1 MNRSLFFLLAVVLSL
16 PLRAQ
21 TQFQSQSQTPIQSP
35 RILTNQVGY
44 EFNKPKRAVVIATRR
59 LPPMVFDLVD
69 EATDKGVYHGRVVF
83 SGVVDHW
90 KGWQFSTIDFTP
102 FTTPGTYRLVIRGAG
117 AIQSGPFIIGTNV
130 LEKATLSDI
139 LYYFKGQRSAGAID
153 KADSHLPLPA
163 SALNPA
169 APVQPDTLDLHGG
182 WYDATGDYGIH
193 LSHLSFSSYFN
204 PQQVPFVVYSLLKT
218 YELLAHRPGTDY
230 RQFMRRIL
238 DEAMYGADYLV
249 RVQAKG
255 GSFYRSISA
264 PGPGK
269 LAKDRIL
276 SPEQR
281 SYRIKTTKDASF
293 GGDATSRDPTSRDP
307 TSHDPTGRNLVGH
320 DWRSYQSSFRSGGGM
335 AIAALAMASMT
346 DVPGDFPNSR
356 YLQAAEAAFAFLRAN
371 NAAMTNDGKPNIV
384 DDYCA
389 LAAATELYKA
399 TRSDN
404 YRNAAETYARD
415 LIDRLHSWESYT
427 DYWRA
432 DNGDRPFFHPA
443 DAGLPVVSLLYY
455 CPYAT
460 RATRQAIRSA
470 VKRSLEHELAI
481 THEVNNPFGYSRQL
495 VQDTLGN
502 RHSSFFFP
510 HGSEASPWWQGED
523 ARLASMAAAARLAI
537 PLFAADRSSLADDPA
552 QADPSTPADTAANH
566 RFADSLESF
575 ALDQI
580 NWILGLNPYDASM
593 LQGTGRNNPA
603 YGFFGTF
610 EYTNAPGG
618 IVNGITSG
626 LDDESGIDFNLP
638 YAQTHKDYDWRWAE
652 QWLPHDAWYLLA
664 IAAGQPLQN
673 LATTI
678 DAEHINDHPTLAI
691 GSQAPDFSLKGVDD
705 QTYTLQSFKD
715 ARILVVIFMCNHCPT
730 SQAYEKRIIQL
741 TSDYAAKGVRVV
753 AISPNAPQALRLDE
767 LGYSDVGDS
776 FDDMKKR
783 AKDAGY
789 NFPYLYDGETETA
802 SRQYGP
808 VSTPHVFIFDQDR
821 KLRYDGRIDDTEDPA
836 KTPKSRDARNA
847 IDALLNN
854 QPVPVAVTKTFGCSI
869 KWLEKSNWTK
879 KAAITW
885 AKEPVS
891 LDTLGTAGIANLVHN
906 NSKKLR
912 LINLWATWCVPCVEE
927 FPELV
932 TLNRMYRDRGF
943 ELVSIS
949 TDDTAAR
956 TKALHFLEKQQSS
969 SPNYIYTGDDKY
981 KLMEAIDPRWQGALP
996 YSLLIEPGGKIVYAR
1011 QGAIDAEELRRI
1023 IFDDP
1028 YMGRIYK

>member
-1 MNRSLFFLLAVVLSL
+1 MNRPAFYLTICLLSIASL
-16 PLRAQ
+16 LRAQ
-21 TQFQSQSQTPIQSP
+21 TPEPSIQSKIP
-35 RILTNQVGY
+35 EPSARTQDLASRVLTNQVGY
-44 EFNKPKRAVVIATRR
+44 ETNKPKRAVFIATRQF
-59 LPPMVFDLVD
+59 PPLVFALID
-69 EATDKGVYHGRVVF
+69 ETTGHPVYHGKAVY
-83 SGVVDHW
+83 SGPVDKW
-90 KGWQFSTIDFTP
+90 KNWLFWTIDFTS
-102 FTTPGTYRLVIRGAG
+102 FNTAGTYRLKVSAPGAT
-117 AIQSGPFIIGTNV
+117 SSEPFTIGTNV

-139 LYYFKGQRSAGAID
+139 LYYFKGQRSAGLLD
-153 KADSHLPLPA
+153 QADRHLPLPGT
-163 SALNPA
+163 S
-169 APVQPDTLDLHGG
+169 DTLDLHGG

-255 GSFYRSISA
+255 GSFYRSIGA

-269 LAKDRIL
+269 LAKDRVV
-276 SPEQR
+276 SPEQQ
-281 SYRIKTTKDASF
+281 SYRIKATKDASF
-293 GGDATSRDPTSRDP
+293 GGDRAA
-307 TSHDPTGRNLVGH
+307 N

-346 DVPGDFPNSR
+346 GVPGDFPNTR
-356 YLQAAEAAFAFLRAN
+356 YLQAAEAAFAFLQAN
-371 NAAMTNDGKPNIV
+371 DAAMTNDGKPNIV

-389 LAAATELYKA
+389 LVAATELYKA
-399 TRSDN
+399 TRNDSF
-404 YRNAAETYARD
+404 RNGAETYARR
-415 LIDRLHSWESYT
+415 LTDRLASWKGYT

-432 DNGDRPFFHPA
+432 DNTDRPFFHPS
-443 DAGLPVVSLLYY
+443 DAGLPLVSLLYY

-460 RATRQAIRSA
+460 GKTQTAIRAA

-481 THEVNNPFGYSRQL
+481 THEVSNPFGYSRQL

-502 RHSSFFFP
+502 RRSSFFFP

-523 ARLASMAAAARLAI
+523 ARIASMAAAARLAI
-537 PLFAADRSSLADDPA
+537 PLFTTDHPA
-552 QADPSTPADTAANH
+552 SADTAEH
-566 RFADSLESF
+566 RFVDSLETF
-575 ALDQI
+575 ALDQL

-626 LDDESGIDFNLP
+626 LDDENDIDFNLS
-638 YAQTHKDYDWRWAE
+638 YTQTKKDYDWRWAE

-664 IAAGQPLQN
+664 IAAGQPLKD

-691 GSQAPDFSLKGVDD
+691 GESAPDFSLPATDG
-705 QTYTLQSFKD
+705 QTYSLNSFKD
-715 ARILVVIFMCNHCPT
+715 AKVLVVVFMCNHCPT
-730 SQAYEKRIIQL
+730 SQAYEKRIIRL
-741 TSDYAAKGVRVV
+741 TSDYAARGVRFV
-753 AISPNAPQALRLDE
+753 AISPNAPQALRIDE

-776 FDDMKKR
+776 FDEMKTR
-783 AKDAGY
+783 AGDVGY
-789 NFPYLYDGETETA
+789 NFPYLYDGDTETA
-802 SRQYGP
+802 SKQYGP

-821 KLRYDGRIDDTEDPA
+821 KLRYNGRIDDTENPN
-836 KTPKSRDARNA
+836 KTPHSNDARNA
-847 IDALLNN
+847 IDAILDN

-869 KWLEKSNWTK
+869 KWLEKSNWTQ

-885 AKEPVS
+885 ASEPVT
-891 LDTLGTAGIANLVHN
+891 LDTIGITGIAALIHN
-906 NSKKLR
+906 NTKKLR

-949 TDDTAAR
+949 TDDSSTR
-956 TKALHFLEKQQSS
+956 PKALKFLEKQQSS

-996 YSLLIEPGGKIVYAR
+996 YSLLVEPDGKIVYAH
-1011 QGAIDAEELRRI
+1011 QGAIDPEELRKI

-1028 YMGRIYK
+1028 YMGRIFK

>member
-1 MNRSLFFLLAVVLSL
+1 MNRPFFHLTICLLSIGSF
-16 PLRAQ
+16 LRAQ
-21 TQFQSQSQTPIQSP
+21 TPEPSIQSKTPESSVRTQDLLP
-35 RILTNQVGY
+35 RVLTNQVGY
-44 EFNKPKRAVVIATRR
+44 ETNKPKRAVVIATHRFPS
-59 LPPMVFDLVD
+59 LVFALID
-69 EATDKGVYHGRVVF
+69 ETTGQPVYHGKAIYIG
-83 SGVVDHW
+83 SVDKW
-90 KGWQFSTIDFTP
+90 KNWLFWTVDFTD
-102 FTTPGTYRLVIRGAG
+102 FTAPGTYRLKISAPGATTPAPG
-117 AIQSGPFIIGTNV
+117 ASSSEPFIIGANV
-130 LEKATLSDI
+130 LEKTTLSDI
-139 LYYFKGQRSAGAID
+139 LYYFKGQRSAGLLD
-153 KADSHLPLPA
+153 QADHRLPLPPA
-163 SALNPA
+163 ARNPA
-169 APVQPDTLDLHGG
+169 VPAQPDTLDLHGG

-230 RQFMRRIL
+230 RQFIRRIL

-255 GSFYRSISA
+255 GSFYRSIGA

-269 LAKDRIL
+269 LAGDRVI
-276 SPEQR
+276 SPEQQ
-281 SYRIKTTKDASF
+281 SYRIKATKDASF
-293 GGDATSRDPTSRDP
+293 GGDRTAD
-307 TSHDPTGRNLVGH
+307 N
-320 DWRSYQSSFRSGGGM
+320 WRSYQSSFRSGGGM

-346 DVPGDFPNSR
+346 GVPGDFPNTR
-356 YLQAAEAAFAFLRAN
+356 YLQAAEAAFAFLQVN

-389 LAAATELYKA
+389 LVAATELYKA
-399 TRSDN
+399 TRNDSF
-404 YRNAAETYARD
+404 RNAAETYALH
-415 LIDRLHSWESYT
+415 LIDRLHSKNNYT

-432 DNGDRPFFHPA
+432 DNADRPFFHPS
-443 DAGLPVVSLLYY
+443 DAGLPLVSLLYY

-460 RATRQAIRSA
+460 EKTQTAIRAA
-470 VKRSLEHELAI
+470 VRRSLGHELAI
-481 THEVNNPFGYSRQL
+481 THEVSNPFGYSRQL
-495 VQDTLGN
+495 VQDTMGD
-502 RHSSFFFP
+502 RRSSFFFP
-510 HGSEASPWWQGED
+510 HGCEASPWWQGED

-537 PLFAADRSSLADDPA
+537 PLY
-552 QADPSTPADTAANH
+552 TGDTA
-566 RFADSLESF
+566 FVDSLETF
-575 ALDQI
+575 ALDQL

-626 LDDESGIDFNLP
+626 LDDENDIDFNLS
-638 YAQTHKDYDWRWAE
+638 YAQTKKDYDWRWAE

-664 IAAGQPLQN
+664 IAAGQPLKD

-691 GSQAPDFSLKGVDD
+691 GESAPDFNLKGTDG
-705 QTYTLQSFKD
+705 QTYSLNSFKD
-715 ARILVVIFMCNHCPT
+715 AKVLVVVFMCNHCPT
-730 SQAYEKRIIQL
+730 SQAYEKRIIRL

-753 AISPNAPQALRLDE
+753 AISPNAPQALRIDE

-776 FDDMKKR
+776 FDEMKTR
-783 AKDAGY
+783 AGDVGY
-789 NFPYLYDGETETA
+789 NFPYLYDGDTETA
-802 SRQYGP
+802 SKQYGP

-821 KLRYDGRIDDTEDPA
+821 KLRYNGRIDDTENPD
-836 KTPKSRDARNA
+836 KTPHSNDARNA
-847 IDALLNN
+847 IDAILDN

-869 KWLEKSNWTK
+869 KWLEKSNWTQ

-885 AKEPVS
+885 ANEPVN
-891 LDTLGTAGIANLVHN
+891 LDTIGITGIAALIHN
-906 NSKKLR
+906 NTKKLR

-949 TDDTAAR
+949 TDDSSAR
-956 TKALHFLEKQQSS
+956 PKALKFLEKQQSS
-969 SPNYIYTGDDKY
+969 SPNYIFFGDDKY
-981 KLMEAIDPRWQGALP
+981 KLMEAIDPKWQGALP
-996 YSLLIEPGGKIVYAR
+996 YSILVDPGGKIVYAH
-1011 QGAIDAEELRRI
+1011 QGAIDPEELRKI

>member
-1 MNRSLFFLLAVVLSL
+1 MNRPLSFLLTICLIVLS
-16 PLRAQ
+16 PVLRAQ
-21 TQFQSQSQTPIQSP
+21 PLIQSP

-44 EFNKPKRAVVIATRR
+44 ESNKPKHAVLIATRR
-59 LPPMVFDLVD
+59 YPPLVFDLID
-69 EATDKGVYHGRVVF
+69 ENTNQGVYHGKVAY
-83 SGVVDHW
+83 SGPVDKW
-90 KGWQFSTIDFTP
+90 KNWQFSTIDFTP

-117 AIQSGPFIIGTNV
+117 SISSGSFVIGTNV

-139 LYYFKGQRSAGAID
+139 LYYFKGQRCAGLLD
-153 KADSHLPLPA
+153 QADAHLPLPA
-163 SALNPA
+163 AARNPGASVGNSDPARNPA
-169 APVQPDTLDLHGG
+169 TAEQPDTIDLHGG

-204 PQQVPFVVYSLLKT
+204 PQQVSFVVYSLLKT
-218 YELLAHRPGTDY
+218 HELLAHRPGTDF
-230 RQFMRRIL
+230 RQFIRRIL

-249 RVQAKG
+249 RAQAKG
-255 GSFYRSISA
+255 GSFYRSIGA

-269 LAKDRIL
+269 LAKDRVI
-276 SPEQR
+276 SPEQQ
-281 SYRIKTTKDASF
+281 SYRIKATKDATF
-293 GGDATSRDPTSRDP
+293 GGDRTA
-307 TSHDPTGRNLVGH
+307 N

-335 AIAALAMASMT
+335 AIAALAMAST
-346 DVPGDFPNSR
+346 TGVPGDFPNAR
-356 YLQAAEAAFAFLRAN
+356 YLQAAEAAFAFLQAN

-399 TRSDN
+399 TRSDS
-404 YRNAAETYARD
+404 YRNAAETYARR
-415 LIDRLHSWESYT
+415 LLDRLHSWTNYT

-432 DNGDRPFFHPA
+432 DDADRPFFHPA
-443 DAGLPVVSLLYY
+443 DAGLPLVSLLYY

-460 RATRQAIRSA
+460 ETTRTAIRDA
-470 VKRSLEHELAI
+470 VRRSLEHEFAI

-495 VQDTLGN
+495 VQDTLGS
-502 RHSSFFFP
+502 RRSSFFFP

-537 PLFAADRSSLADDPA
+537 PLFASDRSAS
-552 QADPSTPADTAANH
+552 ADTVAVTAAKTAGSNQG
-566 RFADSLESF
+566 FVDSLETF
-575 ALDQI
+575 ALDQL

-626 LDDESGIDFNLP
+626 LDNEDDIDFNLS
-638 YAQTHKDYDWRWAE
+638 YAQTHKDFDWRWAE

-664 IAAGQPLQN
+664 IAAGQPLQE

-691 GSQAPDFSLKGVDD
+691 GAQAPGFSLPGVDG
-705 QTYTLQSFKD
+705 QTWSLNSFKD
-715 ARILVVIFMCNHCPT
+715 AKVLVVVFMCNHCPT
-730 SQAYEKRIIQL
+730 SQAYEKRLIRL
-741 TSDYAAKGVRVV
+741 TADYAAKGVRVV
-753 AISPNAPQALRLDE
+753 AISPNAPQALRIDE

-783 AKDAGY
+783 ARDAGY

-808 VSTPHVFIFDQDR
+808 ISTPHVFIFDKDR
-821 KLRYDGRIDDTEDPA
+821 KLRYNGRIDDTENPQ
-836 KTPKSRDARNA
+836 KTPRSNDARNA
-847 IDALLNN
+847 IDALLDD
-854 QPVPVAVTKTFGCSI
+854 QPVSLAVTKTFGCSI
-869 KWLEKSNWTK
+869 KWLEKSNWTQ
-879 KAAITW
+879 KAAINW

-891 LDTLGTAGIANLVHN
+891 LDTVNTAGVTALVHN

-949 TDDTAAR
+949 TDDSSAR
-956 TKALHFLEKQQSS
+956 PKALRFLEKQQSS
-969 SPNYIYTGDDKY
+969 SPNYIYTGEDKY
-981 KLMEAIDPRWQGALP
+981 KLMEAVDPRWQGALP
-996 YSLLIEPGGKIVYAR
+996 YSLLVEPGGRIVYAH
-1011 QGAIDAEELRRI
+1011 QGAIDPEALRKI

-1028 YMGRIYK
+1028 YMGRIFK

>member
-1 MNRSLFFLLAVVLSL
+1 
-16 PLRAQ
+16 
-21 TQFQSQSQTPIQSP
+21 
-35 RILTNQVGY
+35 
-44 EFNKPKRAVVIATRR
+44 
-59 LPPMVFDLVD
+59 MVFELID
-69 EATDKGVYHGRVVF
+69 ETSGQDVYHGKVVY
-83 SGVVDHW
+83 SGPVDKW
-90 KGWQFSTIDFTP
+90 KNWQFSTIDFTS
-102 FTTPGTYRLVIRGAG
+102 FTAPGTYRLVVRGAG
-117 AIQSGPFIIGTNV
+117 AISSEPFVIGTNV

-139 LYYFKGQRSAGAID
+139 LYYFKGQRSAGLLD
-153 KADSHLPLPA
+153 QADSHLPLPA
-163 SALNPA
+163 SAHNPNSNYGEIA
-169 APVQPDTLDLHGG
+169 AIKNIPPTDTLDLHGG

-204 PQQVPFVVYSLLKT
+204 PQQVPFVIYSLLKT
-218 YELLAHRPGTDY
+218 NELLTHRPGTDY

-249 RVQAKG
+249 RVQAKD
-255 GSFYRSISA
+255 GSFYRSIGA

-269 LAKDRIL
+269 LAKDRVI
-276 SPEQR
+276 SPEQQ
-281 SYRIKTTKDASF
+281 SYRIKASKDAGF
-293 GGDATSRDPTSRDP
+293 GGDRTV
-307 TSHDPTGRNLVGH
+307 N

-346 DVPGDFPNSR
+346 GIPGDFPNSR
-356 YLQAAEAAFAFLRAN
+356 YLEAAEAAFAFLQTN
-371 NAAMTNDGKPNIV
+371 NAAMTNDGKPNIL

-399 TRSDN
+399 TSN
-404 YRNAAETYARD
+404 ESYRNAAETYARQ
-415 LIDRLHSWESYT
+415 LLDRLHSWSNYT

-432 DNGDRPFFHPA
+432 DNTDRPFFHPS
-443 DAGLPVVSLLYY
+443 DAGLPLVSLLYY

-460 RATRQAIRSA
+460 QSTRTAIRAA

-502 RHSSFFFP
+502 RRSSFFFP

-537 PLFAADRSSLADDPA
+537 PLFA
-552 QADPSTPADTAANH
+552 TPDSTAAPASVDSDNH
-566 RFADSLESF
+566 RFVDSLETF
-575 ALDQI
+575 ALDQL

-593 LQGTGRNNPA
+593 LQGTGHNNPA

-626 LDDESGIDFNLP
+626 LDDENDIDFNLS
-638 YAQTHKDYDWRWAE
+638 YAQTKKDYDWRWAE

-664 IAAGQPLQN
+664 IAAGQPLED

-691 GSQAPDFSLKGVDD
+691 GAQAPDFSLEGTDG
-705 QTYTLQSFKD
+705 QTYSLQSFKD
-715 ARILVVIFMCNHCPT
+715 AKVLVVVFMCNHCPT
-730 SQAYEKRIIQL
+730 SQAYEKRLIQL
-741 TSDYAAKGVRVV
+741 TGDYATKGVRVV
-753 AISPNAPQALRLDE
+753 AISPNAPSALRLDE

-783 AKDAGY
+783 AKDANY

-808 VSTPHVFIFDQDR
+808 ASTPHVFIFDQDR
-821 KLRYDGRIDDTEDPA
+821 KLRYNGRIDDTEN
-836 KTPKSRDARNA
+836 PKKPPHSNDARNA
-847 IDALLNN
+847 IEALLSD
-854 QPVPVAVTKTFGCSI
+854 QPPPVAVTKTFGCSI
-869 KWLEKSNWTK
+869 KWLEKSNWTQ
-879 KAAITW
+879 KAAVTW
-885 AKEPVS
+885 AKEPVT
-891 LDTLGTAGIANLVHN
+891 LDTINTAGIATLIQN
-906 NSKKLR
+906 NTNKLR
-912 LINLWATWCVPCVEE
+912 LINLWATWCVPCIEE

-949 TDDTAAR
+949 TDDSSAK

-969 SPNYIYTGDDKY
+969 SSNYIYTGEDKY
-981 KLMEAIDPRWQGALP
+981 KLMETIDPRWQGALP
-996 YSLLIEPGGKIVYAR
+996 YSLLVEPGGKIVYAH
-1011 QGAIDAEELRRI
+1011 QGAIDPAELRRI

>member
-1 MNRSLFFLLAVVLSL
+1 MNRPFFHLTICLLSIGSF
-16 PLRAQ
+16 LRAQ
-21 TQFQSQSQTPIQSP
+21 TPEPSIQSKTPESSVRTQDLLP
-35 RILTNQVGY
+35 RVLTNQVGY
-44 EFNKPKRAVVIATRR
+44 ETNKPKRAVVIATHRFPS
-59 LPPMVFDLVD
+59 LVFALID
-69 EATDKGVYHGRVVF
+69 ETTGQPVYHGKAIYIG
-83 SGVVDHW
+83 SVDKW
-90 KGWQFSTIDFTP
+90 KNWLFWTVDFTD
-102 FTTPGTYRLVIRGAG
+102 FTAPGTYRLKISAPGATTPAPG
-117 AIQSGPFIIGTNV
+117 ASSSEPFIIGANV
-130 LEKATLSDI
+130 LEKTTLSDI
-139 LYYFKGQRSAGAID
+139 LYYFKGQRSAGLLD
-153 KADSHLPLPA
+153 QADHRLPLPPA
-163 SALNPA
+163 ARNPA
-169 APVQPDTLDLHGG
+169 VPAQPDTLDLHGG

-230 RQFMRRIL
+230 RQFIRRIL

-255 GSFYRSISA
+255 GSFYRSIGA

-269 LAKDRIL
+269 LAGDRVI
-276 SPEQR
+276 SPEQQ
-281 SYRIKTTKDASF
+281 SYRIKATKDASF
-293 GGDATSRDPTSRDP
+293 GGDRTAD
-307 TSHDPTGRNLVGH
+307 N
-320 DWRSYQSSFRSGGGM
+320 WRSYQSSFRSGGGM

-346 DVPGDFPNSR
+346 GVPGDFPNTR
-356 YLQAAEAAFAFLRAN
+356 YLQAAEAAFAFLQVN

-389 LAAATELYKA
+389 LVAATELYKA
-399 TRSDN
+399 TRNDSF
-404 YRNAAETYARD
+404 RNAAETYALH
-415 LIDRLHSWESYT
+415 LIDRLHSKNNYT

-432 DNGDRPFFHPA
+432 DNADRPFFHPS
-443 DAGLPVVSLLYY
+443 DAGLPLVSLLYY

-460 RATRQAIRSA
+460 EKTQTAIRAA
-470 VKRSLEHELAI
+470 VRRSLGHELAI
-481 THEVNNPFGYSRQL
+481 THEVSNPFGYSRQL
-495 VQDTLGN
+495 VQDTMGD
-502 RHSSFFFP
+502 RRSSFFFP

-537 PLFAADRSSLADDPA
+537 PLY
-552 QADPSTPADTAANH
+552 TGDTA
-566 RFADSLESF
+566 FVDSLETF
-575 ALDQI
+575 ALDQL

-626 LDDESGIDFNLP
+626 LDDENDIDFNLS
-638 YAQTHKDYDWRWAE
+638 YAQTKKDYDWRWAE

-664 IAAGQPLQN
+664 IAAGQPLKD

-691 GSQAPDFSLKGVDD
+691 GESAPDFNLKGTDG
-705 QTYTLQSFKD
+705 QTYSLNSFKD
-715 ARILVVIFMCNHCPT
+715 AKVLVVVFMCNHCPT
-730 SQAYEKRIIQL
+730 SQAYEKRIIRL

-753 AISPNAPQALRLDE
+753 AISPNAPQALRIDE

-776 FDDMKKR
+776 FDEMKTR
-783 AKDAGY
+783 AGDVGY
-789 NFPYLYDGETETA
+789 NFPYLYDGDTETA
-802 SRQYGP
+802 SKQYGP

-821 KLRYDGRIDDTEDPA
+821 KLRYNGRIDDTENPD
-836 KTPKSRDARNA
+836 KTPHSNDARNA
-847 IDALLNN
+847 IDAILDN

-869 KWLEKSNWTK
+869 KWLEKSNWTQ

-885 AKEPVS
+885 ANEPVN
-891 LDTLGTAGIANLVHN
+891 LDTIGITGIAALIHN
-906 NSKKLR
+906 NTKKLR

-949 TDDTAAR
+949 TDDSSAR
-956 TKALHFLEKQQSS
+956 PKALKFLEKQQSS
-969 SPNYIYTGDDKY
+969 SPNYIFFGDDKY
-981 KLMEAIDPRWQGALP
+981 KLMEAIDPKWQGALP
-996 YSLLIEPGGKIVYAR
+996 YSLLIEPGGKIVYAH
-1011 QGAIDAEELRRI
+1011 QGAIDPEELRKI